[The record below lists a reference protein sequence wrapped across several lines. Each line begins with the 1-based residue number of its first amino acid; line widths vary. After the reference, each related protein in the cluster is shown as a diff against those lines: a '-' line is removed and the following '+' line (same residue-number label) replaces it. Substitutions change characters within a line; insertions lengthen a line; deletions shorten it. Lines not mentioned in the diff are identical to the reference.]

1 MRQDKHIESERTL
14 GFYHL
19 KLLFETENATYSLNS
34 KPCFD
39 IFSSDFN
46 EIGFLFNHL
55 LSPCPT
61 TLHTPHTHPSCFFF
75 FAGGGVLCWV
85 FVAVCKLS
93 LAAASG
99 GYPSLW
105 CMGFSLQWLLL
116 CTVWAPGA
124 QGFSSFSTQV
134 Q

>member
-61 TLHTPHTHPSCFFF
+61 TLHTPHTHP
-75 FAGGGVLCWV
+75 
-85 FVAVCKLS
+85 
-93 LAAASG
+93 
-99 GYPSLW
+99 
-105 CMGFSLQWLLL
+105 
-116 CTVWAPGA
+116 A
-124 QGFSSFSTQV
+124 QGQHTSADPEEAGFCCKTAQNSGCASPLSRPVTTAALESSSAPALGSWLH
-134 Q
+134 